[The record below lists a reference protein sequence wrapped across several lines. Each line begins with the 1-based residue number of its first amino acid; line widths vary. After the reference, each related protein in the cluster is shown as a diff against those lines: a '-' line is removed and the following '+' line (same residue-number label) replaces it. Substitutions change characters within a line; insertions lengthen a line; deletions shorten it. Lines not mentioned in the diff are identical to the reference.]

1 MKSGPARNPE
11 GSGQPKRRLK
21 TKPLLLLIAL
31 LAAGNLLWFIGWLI
45 PDKAQSPF
53 EAGEEVASVA
63 GKPITREEWMT
74 AMEQEVGR
82 EVLLGLVND
91 RVMETAAKEYK
102 IDVTDADVDREL
114 ALLSSVD
121 GKAYTGL
128 DAGQMRKKVRS
139 QLILDRVLTKD
150 IVIDDEAV
158 KKYYSKNESQFE
170 IPTSYR
176 TSLLAAATEEDA
188 EQALKELKDGSSFD
202 VLAKERSIDPA
213 SASIGGDLG
222 YVSSRSEDVDP
233 AVIDQA
239 GKMKPDS
246 ISPVVRLSDGTFAIL
261 NVHDVLEGQSFKLK
275 DVQEHIRRELA
286 LQQLSQ
292 SVTPETFWQEFD
304 AKWFYGK

>member
-1 MKSGPARNPE
+1 MKSGRAPNRQGTE
-11 GSGQPKRRLK
+11 QPKRRLK
-21 TKPLLLLIAL
+21 TKPLLILIAL
-31 LAAGNLLWFIGWLI
+31 LAVGNFLWFIGWLI
-45 PDKAQSPF
+45 PDEAQSPF

-128 DAGQMRKKVRS
+128 DASQMRKKVRS

-158 KKYYSKNESQFE
+158 KKYYDKNESQFDT
-170 IPTSYR
+170 PAAYR
-176 TSLLAAATEEDA
+176 TSLLAAATKEDA

-202 VLAKERSIDPA
+202 VLAKERSIDPS

-222 YVSSRSEDVDP
+222 YVSSRSEDVDS

-239 GKMKPDS
+239 AKMTPDS
-246 ISPVVRLSDGTFAIL
+246 ISPVFRLSDGTFAIL